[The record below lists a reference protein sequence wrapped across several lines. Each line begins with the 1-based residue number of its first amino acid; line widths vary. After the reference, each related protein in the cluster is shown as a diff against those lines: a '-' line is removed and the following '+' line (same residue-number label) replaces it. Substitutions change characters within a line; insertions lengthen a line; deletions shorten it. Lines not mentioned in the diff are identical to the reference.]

1 RVVMIPSFIAIYKM
15 SPDKKDARFIFIVI
29 ALIAF
34 SLISLYLN
42 LTGNSDLIGNLV
54 LNNYFW

>member
-1 RVVMIPSFIAIYKM
+1 MIPSFIAIYKM

-34 SLISLYLN
+34 SLISLNLN